1 MLDTWLHK
9 KTAITGLSADEFEKK
24 VRLLSD
30 EQEYGHEC
38 KIEFNADTGAY
49 GIELP
54 YRDSANYRI
63 DTALFL
69 DIEGTVWVAEPEW
82 NEDEDEE
89 QVYFWQSIYAAFDTE
104 MPVSPS
110 EG

>member
-9 KTAITGLSADEFEKK
+9 KTAITGLSADEFEKN

-38 KIEFNADTGAY
+38 KIELNADTGAY

-63 DTALFL
+63 DIALFL
-69 DIEGTVWVAEPEW
+69 DT
-82 NEDEDEE
+82 
-89 QVYFWQSIYAAFDTE
+89 VYFWQSIYAAFDTE